1 MNKRGDNVVQ
11 PKRSRAKTIVADTS
25 DSSCFSDLRFK
36 GGTVYAT
43 FTDGSQYEYDVDRAT
58 FKEWIDDSLGGFF
71 NAEIREPTPGK
82 K

>member
-1 MNKRGDNVVQ
+1 MTKRGSNVVQ

-36 GGTVYAT
+36 SGLAYAT

-71 NAEIREPTPGK
+71 NAVVREPTGK